1 MSLTF
6 HLVANTIIE
15 TFSTS
20 QDNQSTVSI
29 QVFEGERTMASDN
42 HLLGKFELTGIPPS
56 PRGTPQIE
64 VSFQVD
70 ANGILQVS
78 AEDKGT
84 GKSEK
89 VTITSEKGRLSEE
102 EIEHMIQEAEQF
114 AEEDKEVKDRVD
126 ARNGLESYIYN
137 MKTQLD
143 DDEAGLADKIAAKD
157 LKELQD
163 AFDEVLDWMEDNP
176 DADKDDHNEKKKEVE
191 NLVNPLMRN
200 IYSSSTD
207 EDFGDDEL

>member
-1 MSLTF
+1 MT
-6 HLVANTIIE
+6 
-15 TFSTS
+15 
-20 QDNQSTVSI
+20 
-29 QVFEGERTMASDN
+29 RDN
-42 HLLGKFELTGIPPS
+42 HLLGKFELTGIPPA
-56 PRGTPQIE
+56 PRGMPQIE

-114 AEEDKEVKDRVD
+114 AEEDKKVKDRVD

-137 MKTQLD
+137 MKAQLD
-143 DDEAGLADKIAAKD
+143 DDEVGLADRIAAKD

-163 AFDEVLDWMEDNP
+163 TFDEILDWMENNP
-176 DADKDDHNEKKKEVE
+176 DASKDGHDEKKKELE
-191 NLVNPLMRN
+191 NIVNPILRN
-200 IYSSSTD
+200 VYSSSTD
-207 EDFGDDEL
+207 GDEDFDDFGDDEL